1 MLRIR
6 LLLPGGDHQF
16 ANVSLAGVRCA
27 RTASKQGEAAEPWA
41 DEVGRVIQRFIATP
55 IDVFSFSGQDLH

>member
-6 LLLPGGDHQF
+6 LLLPSGDHQF
-16 ANVSLAGVRCA
+16 ANVNLAGVRCA
-27 RTASKQGEAAEPWA
+27 RTASRQGEAAEPWA
-41 DEVGRVIQRFIATP
+41 DEVGCVIQRFLASR